1 MAAHARRSP
10 SAAHRWRP
18 CKGSAPLE
26 AAHRAAHGDTGST
39 FAAEGTAAH
48 EVASAVLEENRN
60 ADEFIGET
68 VTVNDTFRIPV
79 TAEMAAHVNAYAK
92 LVREYAQGGH
102 LLVERRV
109 RYGLDVGIEDPEDGF
124 GTSDAIVFAGNR
136 LIVIDLKYGMGV
148 KVDAEDNDQALLYA
162 VGALYEYGMMGDFD
176 EVVVVIHQ
184 PRLNHVSEFVISTD
198 ELRKF
203 AERVKLDVIDG
214 YAAEEAIN
222 FDPLGD
228 IDPDWAAKY
237 LKPGEKQC
245 RFCLKKATCPALRNS
260 VADILG
266 ASGPPAT
273 AADFADLVPIEIGGD
288 IGDNYLS
295 AAMAKVELVE
305 GWCKAVRAEVERRL
319 IAGKKVDGFKLVEGR
334 KGPRAWTDAA
344 AAEATAN
351 EIGIN
356 PAVMY
361 EKSFRSPTQ
370 LEKVVAKSNPEHWKL
385 LTKHIS
391 QSNGKP
397 SVAPASD
404 PRPVAAIA
412 NTVEDFRAIAN
423 TE

>member
-26 AAHRAAHGDTGST
+26 AAHRALHGDEGSS

-48 EVASAVLEENRN
+48 EVAAAVLAENRN
-60 ADEFIGET
+60 AEEFIGET
-68 VTVNDTFRIPV
+68 VSVNDKFRIAV
-79 TAEMAAHVNAYAK
+79 TAEMAAHVNDYAR

-102 LLVERRV
+102 LLVEQRV
-109 RYGLDVGIEDPEDGF
+109 RYGLDVGITDPEDGF
-124 GTSDAIVFAGNR
+124 GTSDAVVFAGNR

-148 KVDAEDNDQALLYA
+148 RVDAENNDQALLYA
-162 VGALYEYGMMGDFD
+162 VGSLYEYGMMGDFD

-184 PRLNHVSEFVISTD
+184 PRLNHVSEFVIPTV
-198 ELRKF
+198 ELRQF
-203 AERVKLDVIDG
+203 AERVKQDVVEG
-214 YAAEEAIN
+214 YAAEEAIT

-228 IDPDWAAKY
+228 IDPAWAAKY
-237 LKPGEKQC
+237 LNPGEKQC
-245 RFCLKKATCPALRNS
+245 RFCLKKATCPAIRNS

-266 ASGPPAT
+266 SLAPPAT
-273 AADFADLVPIEIGGD
+273 PDDFAALVPVKVD
-288 IGDNYLS
+288 ARVGDNYLS

-319 IAGKKVDGFKLVEGR
+319 IAGKTVDGFKLVEGR
-334 KGPRAWTDAA
+334 KGPRAWADAA
-344 AAEATAN
+344 AAEAAAAELGVDTSLL
-351 EIGIN
+351 
-356 PAVMY
+356 Y
-361 EKSFRSPTQ
+361 ERSFRSPTQ
-370 LEKVVAKSNPEHWKL
+370 LEKALGKSKPEHWKV
-385 LTKHIS
+385 LTKHIT

-404 PRPVAAIA
+404 PRPIAAIA